1 MTMPPAMCLPKVGAD
16 EKIEATSAASCRIC
30 FESSCERGRNCFF
43 PLHNMQ
49 GTVPSPRGISREQ
62 HVSQNEVPDVIASIG
77 AMAYLLDKDGKFRNS
92 FSGDW
97 DGFLSKHPVPFY
109 YSVGVVVFSAL
120 VGVCGIILDCSLCSS
135 LNTNYP
141 YVAGSSN
148 CAIDSAEGCI
158 VVIVV
163 FVIIFA
169 VLGLFFGF
177 VAATVGAQRILQR
190 HCGILM
196 KKELTKAS

>member
-1 MTMPPAMCLPKVGAD
+1 MCRKMKFQMFVARDILLVFLA
-16 EKIEATSAASCRIC
+16 IQA
-30 FESSCERGRNCFF
+30 
-43 PLHNMQ
+43 
-49 GTVPSPRGISREQ
+49 
-62 HVSQNEVPDVIASIG
+62 VIASIG

-196 KKELTKAS
+196 KKELTKEYVVEDLRGCYTPPKMNPEHEQRLKMLQLM